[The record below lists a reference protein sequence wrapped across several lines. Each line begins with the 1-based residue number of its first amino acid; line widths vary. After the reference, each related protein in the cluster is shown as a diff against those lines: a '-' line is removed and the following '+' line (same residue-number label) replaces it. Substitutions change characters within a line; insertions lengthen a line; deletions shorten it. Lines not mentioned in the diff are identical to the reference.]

1 MEHGTAFASDS
12 NVLAHAGDGL
22 DRAGRPEEG
31 DWHLLRVAGLA
42 TVRMVHEQQVALRC
56 DDITPG
62 ALLGSG
68 RRLGEGE
75 RRAGHVGFGCPGR
88 DVPELGRAIRVAR
101 DQRGSVQE
109 LHFGDRTT
117 AKVSACTSVTALEKY
132 EGVSSPCHFHSA
144 FEGFRTVFLIAI
156 DVSDRSCAYDCL

>member
-1 MEHGTAFASDS
+1 MDHGAALATDP
-12 NVLAHAGDGL
+12 NVLPSTDDCP

-62 ALLGSG
+62 ALLGSRCCSG

-75 RRAGHVGFGCPGR
+75 RLAGHVGFGCPGR
-88 DVPELGRAIRVAR
+88 DVPELGRSFVA
-101 DQRGSVQE
+101 
-109 LHFGDRTT
+109 T
-117 AKVSACTSVTALEKY
+117 
-132 EGVSSPCHFHSA
+132 
-144 FEGFRTVFLIAI
+144 
-156 DVSDRSCAYDCL
+156 